1 MRKSTFILIIS
12 LMSFALI
19 GIIVVQI
26 SWIRNSIQIR
36 EKQFSREVYAAL
48 DNVSKNIQNREL
60 KYVYKRLKGLSRDL
74 KLASEAEI
82 SKIIYEQID
91 TSRNEKFTYQRTI
104 LEQKYRIPT
113 DLFNEDSVTFK
124 RTFSKKDI
132 FISKHYVNDKDI
144 ESYIPDEHIQ
154 QFSELTSLDK
164 ENIRDW
170 LYSKIKRTPINMRVS
185 PRELYEKLSRQ
196 FKNRGINTPFK
207 FAIYDTGMLTSVKS
221 GYFKIKKGKSYQTP
235 FFTDNDGNSNYT
247 LYVNF
252 PEKQTYILSS
262 ISKNLILSIV
272 FILMI
277 IGVFAST
284 LYQLN
289 KQKQIAAIKTDF
301 INNMTHE
308 FKTPIATINLALDA
322 IKNPKIISDK
332 DKVLSYIKMIREENK
347 RMHAQVETV
356 LRISKLD
363 KNQLDVSKEVV
374 DVHDLLDDAISHIQ
388 LLIDDKGG
396 KLNLRLEALQ
406 TEVLGNSFHLTNVFV
421 NILDNAI
428 KYSDKI
434 PEIELFTEN
443 ISNAILIHISDN
455 GIGMSKSA
463 VKHIF
468 DKFYR
473 EATGNVHNIK
483 GHGLGLSYVKK
494 IIELHQGKVS
504 VVSEKGKGS
513 TFTVK
518 LPVI

>member
-19 GIIVVQI
+19 GIIIVQI
-26 SWIRNSIQIR
+26 SWIRNSIKIR
-36 EKQFSREVYAAL
+36 EKQFSREVYAAM

-60 KYVYKRLKGLSRDL
+60 KYIYKSLRGLSKDL

-91 TSRNEKFTYQRTI
+91 TSRNEKFVFQQTI

-113 DLFNEDSVTFK
+113 ALFDDDSITFK

-132 FISKHYVNDKDI
+132 FVSKHYINQKDI
-144 ESYIPDEHIQ
+144 TSYPTDEHIQ
-154 QFSELTSLDK
+154 EFSELTSLDK
-164 ENIRDW
+164 EYLKDW
-170 LYSKIKRTPINMRVS
+170 IYSKIKRTPINMRVS
-185 PRELYEKLSRQ
+185 PREINEKLHRQ
-196 FKNRGINTPFK
+196 FLNRGIETPFK
-207 FAIYDTGMLTSVKS
+207 FALYDNGMLTSVKS
-221 GYFKIKKGKSYQTP
+221 GYFKIKKGKSYRIP
-235 FFTDNDGNSNYT
+235 FFTDNNGHSNYS

-277 IGVFAST
+277 IGVFGST

-322 IKNPKIISDK
+322 IKNPRIIADK
-332 DKVLSYIKMIREENK
+332 DKVLNYVKMIREENK

-363 KNQLDVSKEVV
+363 KNQLDVSKEII
-374 DVHDLLDDAISHIQ
+374 DIQDILDDAISHIQ
-388 LLIDDKGG
+388 LLIEDKGG
-396 KLNLRLEALQ
+396 QLITRFEAIQ
-406 TEVLGNSFHLTNVFV
+406 TDVLGNSFHLTNVFV

-434 PEIELFTEN
+434 PEITLFTEN
-443 ISNAILIHISDN
+443 ISNAILIHITDN

-463 VKHIF
+463 QKHIF

-473 EATGNVHNIK
+473 ETTGNIHNIK

-494 IIELHQGKVS
+494 IVELHQGKVT

-513 TFTVK
+513 TFTIK